1 MSLKLPH
8 QHVPL
13 PPTPSTPTSPHT
25 PSTTHAT
32 AAGAARDASGATTRI
47 VPWVASVGLH
57 AGLILLGFLISWTVM
72 RVSDDEAPVRVT
84 ADFESLDYDPLVRLP
99 AQSASFAEPLPSEA
113 AAEQPAQTLSRE
125 PNDAVEAPLSLIS
138 DALEPLDAGFDMSA
152 PGESATFVG
161 IRSTNARRIVYVID
175 ASGSMIRSLKI
186 VLEEL
191 ARSLDALAGP
201 QSFGIIFFQ
210 GDEALMVPPTNRL
223 VEATEQATIEALQWI
238 HRHVIPSGRSNPLAA
253 IEMSLGLR
261 PDVIFL
267 LSENITGSGPFEI
280 DQEDLLGLLEKLNPA
295 DPRTG
300 RRATRIN
307 CVQFLYPDPLDTLK
321 KIAQRHGGPKG
332 YKFLD
337 TDELGVVAP

>member
-13 PPTPSTPTSPHT
+13 PPAHSTALP
-25 PSTTHAT
+25 T
-32 AAGAARDASGATTRI
+32 AAGAARDAEGATTRI

-57 AGLILLGFLISWTVM
+57 TGLIVLGFFISWTVM
-72 RVSDDEAPVRVT
+72 RVVDDEAPLRVT
-84 ADFESLDYDPLVRLP
+84 ADFESLNYDPLVRLP
-99 AQSASFAEPLPSEA
+99 TDSVAETEPLPRAEV
-113 AAEQPAQTLSRE
+113 AAERTAQTLSRE
-125 PNDAVEAPLSLIS
+125 PGDAAEVPLSLIS
-138 DALEPLDAGFDMSA
+138 DALEPLDAGFDTIA
-152 PGESATFVG
+152 TGESATFVG

-186 VLEEL
+186 VLGEL
-191 ARSLDALAGP
+191 ARSLDALVGT

-223 VEATEQATIEALQWI
+223 VAATEQATIEALQWI
-238 HRHVIPSGRSNPLAA
+238 QRRVIPAGRSNPLAA
-253 IEMSLGLR
+253 IEMSLSLR

-337 TDELGVVAP
+337 TDELGIVAP

>member
-1 MSLKLPH
+1 MSLKLPF
-8 QHVPL
+8 QRVPL
-13 PPTPSTPTSPHT
+13 PHTTPSTVPPIV
-25 PSTTHAT
+25 
-32 AAGAARDASGATTRI
+32 AGAARDAEGAITRI

-57 AGLILLGFLISWTVM
+57 TGLILLGFLISWTVM

-84 ADFESLDYDPLVRLP
+84 ADFESLYYDPLQRLP
-99 AQSASFAEPLPSEA
+99 TDSFAEAEPLPRA
-113 AAEQPAQTLSRE
+113 KVAAERTAQTLSRE
-125 PNDAVEAPLSLIS
+125 PGDAVEAPLSLIS
-138 DALEPLDAGFDMSA
+138 DALEPLDAGFDTSA

-186 VLEEL
+186 VLGEL
-191 ARSLDALAGP
+191 ARSLDALAES

-223 VEATEQATIEALQWI
+223 VAATEQATIEALQWI
-238 HRHVIPSGRSNPLAA
+238 QRRVIPSGRSNPLAA

-337 TDELGVVAP
+337 ADELGIVAP